1 MTNEGG
7 DSREGAG
14 VGSGGGTEAKNK
26 GLITNLISYVRPFQS
41 RMVGMICYSFSYG
54 LEQIQ
59 STLGFATMD
68 IAANLDLAT
77 GRSLTDLCQYI
88 NSDLVFSDLK
98 FGPFIVK

>member
-1 MTNEGG
+1 MHTSLLG
-7 DSREGAG
+7 RQFCKM
-14 VGSGGGTEAKNK
+14 AKLFPPVN
-26 GLITNLISYVRPFQS
+26 I
-41 RMVGMICYSFSYG
+41 
-54 LEQIQ
+54 IQ

-77 GRSLTDLCQYI
+77 GRALTDLHQYI